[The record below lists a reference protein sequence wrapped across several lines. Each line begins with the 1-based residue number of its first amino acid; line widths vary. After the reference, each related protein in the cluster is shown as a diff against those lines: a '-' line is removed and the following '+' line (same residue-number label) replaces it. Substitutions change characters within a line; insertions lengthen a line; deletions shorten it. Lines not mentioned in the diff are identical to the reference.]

1 MQTPAPPRSNR
12 LGIPRP
18 RLAPS
23 PIRGMVIAEPV
34 SDQDVLDCAS
44 NSAIPLNPPRWR
56 TGILCVLL
64 AAVVF
69 ATHIPTWGD
78 WIALSPDS
86 FMFLTAA
93 RSLVQTGALPPE
105 RPQCPPGFFYV
116 LAPFLR
122 FGDMPWTAI
131 RIGASV
137 ASAAAAILTYV
148 LFRWRLGDRG
158 ALVAGLA
165 VAASS
170 VLLQQSATLL
180 SEFAYLPLSLLALW
194 LIGRLHGS
202 LCEAGPIRMWAAL
215 AGVATTASL
224 LVRSIGI
231 GLLIAGAAVCL
242 LQFRATPR
250 RAILAILLFAGPSIL
265 ALGAWELRQSAYPP
279 TRQYSDIWSRPRS
292 NEGTN
297 AIGMALQAERFI
309 RFGPARLDALKS
321 LLIPEHVGW
330 RFFQSP
336 WNRPTSF
343 AIGGLMIAWCAARLL
358 KRPAAEDVY
367 FLITLGIISVWP
379 YQEGMRLAAPL
390 LPIAWCYVVEIGSVA
405 RLALLRAG
413 RNRLANG
420 AVAAT
425 ILIAAS
431 VAAMERVHL
440 QGSFEIAA
448 VKSSARLAAG
458 QNLANWLDSR
468 VLSGAELICVTGQ
481 QSDAKLTAIAANYLG
496 RRATSHF
503 RDVEPGKAE
512 PAFQGLGRATPLLV
526 ENALLQQQILPLLHA
541 PRPSPIAIAAQF
553 PGVFTLVS
561 SNQIEHWPAARR

>member
-1 MQTPAPPRSNR
+1 MQSSAPPRLNR
-12 LGIPRP
+12 LDIARP
-18 RLAPS
+18 SLAPS
-23 PIRGMVIAEPV
+23 PIRGMVIPEPV
-34 SDQDVLDCAS
+34 SNQDVLDCVS
-44 NSAIPLNPPRWR
+44 KSAIPQSPSRRR
-56 TGILCVLL
+56 TGIFCLLL
-64 AAVVF
+64 AAIVF
-69 ATHIPTWGD
+69 ATHIPVWGN

-131 RIGASV
+131 RIGASI
-137 ASAAAAILTYV
+137 ASAAAVIMTYV
-148 LFRWRLGDRG
+148 FFRRRLGDRG

-165 VAASS
+165 VAASG

-180 SEFAYLPLSLLALW
+180 SEFAYLPLSLVALW

-202 LCEAGPIRMWAAL
+202 LREAGPIRMWAAL
-215 AGVATTASL
+215 AGVATAASL

-231 GLLIAGAAVCL
+231 GLLIAGAAMCL
-242 LQFRATPR
+242 LQIRVTPR
-250 RAILAILLFAGPSIL
+250 RAILATLLFAGPTIL

-279 TRQYSDIWSRPRS
+279 SRQYSDIWSQPRS

-297 AIGMALQAERFI
+297 ATGMALQAERFI
-309 RFGPARLDALKS
+309 RFAPARLDALKS

-343 AIGGLMIAWCAARLL
+343 AIGGLLIAWCAARLL
-358 KRPAAEDVY
+358 KRPGAEDVY

-390 LPIAWCYVVEIGSVA
+390 LPIAWCYVVEIGSAA
-405 RLALLRAG
+405 RQAMLRAG
-413 RNRLANG
+413 RIRLAKG

-431 VAAMERVHL
+431 AAAMERVHL
-440 QGSFEIAA
+440 QGSLEIAA

-468 VLSGAELICVTGQ
+468 VLSGAELVCVTGQ

-496 RRATSHF
+496 RRAITSF
-503 RDVEPGKAE
+503 RDVDGPELQAVLREFRHNG
-512 PAFQGLGRATPLLV
+512 PLLV
-526 ENALLQQQILPLLHA
+526 ESSLLVGQASLRPIA
-541 PRPSPIAIAAQF
+541 SRPSPTAVVSQAT
-553 PGVFTLVS
+553 GGFTLYS
-561 SNQIEHWPAARR
+561 PNQIDHWHAAR